1 MKVGLSEFVLAW
13 DERASERG
21 CENPPY
27 FQIGVASVRNQTSAG
42 DTRCADVWCT
52 ASSVGSQGVLRRR
65 LLALA
70 ARKPAARTA
79 TSANPLP
86 CEAG

>member
-1 MKVGLSEFVLAW
+1 MPDRRTTTRGKV
-13 DERASERG
+13 RAEHHSTIEG
-21 CENPPY
+21 AA
-27 FQIGVASVRNQTSAG
+27 FASDVTDHGQARTG

-52 ASSVGSQGVLRRR
+52 ASSVGSQGVLGRR